1 MWPIGHIKPV
11 FFGSYIYQFMI
22 YIRYWMLVPDQGT
35 RINRMN
41 PAPGIR
47 AVYTAVYTVQMSW
60 DAASMH
66 GRIASTHVHRTGD
79 HGKHGELPSSG
90 AARAPDSHQG
100 QNWAVRM
107 IALDPWSVPVAL
119 IPPHVERSESR
130 MQSSSTGGTISQLY

>member
-1 MWPIGHIKPV
+1 MATLNL
-11 FFGSYIYQFMI
+11 FFLAHDIYQFMI
-22 YIRYWMLVPDQGT
+22 YIRYWMRVPDQGT

-47 AVYTAVYTVQMSW
+47 VVCTAVYTIRMSW

-79 HGKHGELPSSG
+79 HGKDGELPSSG

-100 QNWAVRM
+100 QNWSVRI

-119 IPPHVERSESR
+119 ISPHVERSESR
-130 MQSSSTGGTISQLY
+130 MQSSSTGSTISQLY